1 MNAPMYKKIKKD
13 KQKHQCPYCGGFNC
27 TPYDDY
33 DVHAM
38 ACYDCD
44 STWHEYEDYWC
55 DVFQIGD
62 IIK

>member
-1 MNAPMYKKIKKD
+1 MNAPMYKKLKLD

-27 TPYDDY
+27 VPHVDY
-33 DVHAM
+33 DTHVM

-55 DVFQIGD
+55 DVFHTGE